1 MRVWYAPVL
10 HLTDLQ
16 FDYPAPAGAVDGF
29 RLAVP
34 SLAVRGGESVAV
46 IGPSGC
52 GKTTL
57 LRLAAGI
64 ITPRAGRVMID
75 ETDLSTLGESARRSL
90 RLARIGV
97 VFQDFRLLDHLDVE
111 ENILLPFRLGGL
123 RLDPAAR
130 DRAAGLLDRLGIAH
144 LRRRSI
150 TRLSHGERQRTAI
163 CRALVTEPSM
173 VLADEPTGNLD
184 PANKRVIL
192 EALLDA
198 ARARN
203 AAVLAVTH
211 DHDLLDAFDRV
222 VDLGEGLQR
231 TDGAGRVTEAPS

>member
-1 MRVWYAPVL
+1 M
-10 HLTDLQ
+10 
-16 FDYPAPAGAVDGF
+16 
-29 RLAVP
+29 
-34 SLAVRGGESVAV
+34 
-46 IGPSGC
+46 
-52 GKTTL
+52 
-57 LRLAAGI
+57 
-64 ITPRAGRVMID
+64 
-75 ETDLSTLGESARRSL
+75 
-90 RLARIGV
+90 
-97 VFQDFRLLDHLDVE
+97 
-111 ENILLPFRLGGL
+111 
-123 RLDPAAR
+123 
-130 DRAAGLLDRLGIAH
+130 
-144 LRRRSI
+144 
-150 TRLSHGERQRTAI
+150 SHGERQRTAI

-184 PANKRVIL
+184 PANKRIIL